1 MYMTTKFFRFLK
13 TLIKCKYSN
22 SIALLVYKRSF
33 SWPQNVL
40 QKRLDSFCVWYYL
53 SSQKSQENHAEL
65 YNILFFQVAILE
77 TIFSQPILFC
87 SLFVFC
93 GIGRKVCV
101 VALNTQ
107 YKFIEPFQ
115 FPIFLFLDWKWKNEK
130 WVQCLGGLFSV
141 WYLIQTWKF
150 ET

>member
-1 MYMTTKFFRFLK
+1 MTIEFFCYLK

-40 QKRLDSFCVWYYL
+40 QKRLDSFCVRYYL

-65 YNILFFQVAILE
+65 YNILFFQVAVLE
-77 TIFSQPILFC
+77 TILFC
-87 SLFVFC
+87 SLFVFMVLEE
-93 GIGRKVCV
+93 KVCV

-115 FPIFLFLDWKWKNEK
+115 FPIFLFLDWKWKKKNGFNALEDYFQFGIWSK
-130 WVQCLGGLFSV
+130 LESSKHNDI
-141 WYLIQTWKF
+141 YIPK
-150 ET
+150 